1 MNKIYLFIF
10 FTLLVGFYS
19 CTDDDKEIYPTK
31 QIIVQLVYPEDA
43 DAQPREGAKIK
54 LINKNGGVFE
64 AKTDANGKATI
75 TVPNGFFTISGS
87 DSRLVEKFNGTEN
100 IAVDESWNE
109 NSIVNVKLKLSLSG
123 SIIIKELHFGG
134 APDNTGTKT
143 FQADQYVI
151 LYNNTDDDVELK
163 EFAFS
168 TLSPANSHAT
178 NNNYVDGKLYYE
190 NEDWL
195 PVGAS
200 VWTFKNTLILRG
212 RQQVVIA
219 LHNAI
224 DNTLVYSNSINF
236 ANKDYYCCYDIE
248 IGYTNASYYAPP
260 SPLIPIDHYM
270 KAYRPAGSKGNAW
283 TMSVMSPAFV
293 IFSTDDSDPEKKT
306 TIEEFIKDAN
316 TTIDGGSEKKV
327 PLKWISD
334 GVDIFKADAS
344 TNKKRLTAKIDAGSV
359 NFINKLGY
367 TIYRNVDKEATEAI
381 PENEGKI
388 VYNYAMGTED
398 VVYGSTDPSGIDAE
412 ASMKNGARIV
422 FLDTNNSS
430 VDFHQRRKASLRD

>member
-1 MNKIYLFIF
+1 MNKFYLFILF
-10 FTLLVGFYS
+10 ILLVGFYS
-19 CTDDDKEIYPTK
+19 CSDDDKEIYPTK
-31 QIIVQLVYPEDA
+31 SIAIQLVYPEDA
-43 DAQPREGAKIK
+43 DALPREGAKVK
-54 LINKNGGVFE
+54 LTNKNGGVYE
-64 AKTDANGKATI
+64 AKTDANGKATL

-87 DSRLVEKFNGTEN
+87 DSRLVEKLNGTEE
-100 IAVDESWNE
+100 IAVDDSWDE
-109 NSIVNVKLKLSLSG
+109 NSIVDVNLKLSLSG

-163 EFAFS
+163 DFAFS
-168 TLSPANSHAT
+168 TLSPANSHGN

-195 PVGAS
+195 PIGAS
-200 VWTFKNTLILRG
+200 VWTFKTTPILRA
-212 RQQVVIA
+212 RQQLVIA

-224 DNTLVYSNSINF
+224 DNTVTYNNSINF

-248 IGYTNASYYAPP
+248 IGYNNAAYYAAP
-260 SPLIPIDHYM
+260 SPLIPTNHYL

-283 TMSVMSPAFV
+283 IMSVMSPAFV
-293 IFSTDDSDPEKKT
+293 IFSTDYPDPEKKK
-306 TIEEFIKDAN
+306 TIQEFIEDAN
-316 TTIDGGSEKKV
+316 TTVEGGSEKKL

-334 GVDIFKADAS
+334 GVEVFKADAS
-344 TNKKRLTAKIDAGSV
+344 TNKKRLTAKVDAGYI
-359 NFINKLGY
+359 NFVSKLGY

-381 PENEGKI
+381 PENDGKI
-388 VYNYAMGTED
+388 VYNYSMGTSD
-398 VVYGSTDPSGIDAE
+398 LVYGSTDPSGIDAE

-422 FLDTNNSS
+422 YMDTNNSN
-430 VDFHQRRKASLRD
+430 VDFHQRIKSSLRD